1 MNKLEFIEAVAEKS
15 GLSKKDAE
23 KAVTGGIDVITEA
36 LKKNEDVQITGFGKF
51 VAAKRAAKT
60 GRNPSTGQHMTI
72 AARVSPKFVPGTESQ
87 QPYTSSR
94 SSVQYL
100 AFSSH
105 IPFLPA

>member
-60 GRNPSTGQHMTI
+60 GRNPSTGQPMTI
-72 AARVSPKFVPGTESQ
+72 AARVSPKFVPGK
-87 QPYTSSR
+87 
-94 SSVQYL
+94 VL
-100 AFSSH
+100 KDA
-105 IPFLPA
+105 LK

>member
-60 GRNPSTGQHMTI
+60 GRNPSTGQPI
-72 AARVSPKFVPGTESQ
+72 AARVSPKFVPGK
-87 QPYTSSR
+87 
-94 SSVQYL
+94 VL
-100 AFSSH
+100 KDA
-105 IPFLPA
+105 LK